1 MLPRGAALLALF
13 FAQSRSFCVSLLSC
27 LLSLVSLS
35 HSILAHLKCSRKVV
49 LSEPDLEITAFEV
62 EHPPVKPNVAYKVT
76 YKGRSLVLSG
86 DTVKSAAIVRE
97 ATGVDLL
104 LHEALSTRM
113 TRELAAAAGSVNR
126 PNLKK
131 VFFDIED
138 YHTTPEQAA
147 EVCT

>member
-1 MLPRGAALLALF
+1 
-13 FAQSRSFCVSLLSC
+13 
-27 LLSLVSLS
+27 
-35 HSILAHLKCSRKVV
+35 
-49 LSEPDLEITAFEV
+49 
-62 EHPPVKPNVAYKVT
+62 VAYKVT

-97 ATGVDLL
+97 AANVDLL

-147 EVCT
+147 EVRVILTIYLTVLFSISSEAPRPHHSM